1 MLLSIAAAPPPIAGT
16 DSDAEVL
23 ALVHKHCVMCH
34 TAKPTHEGF
43 QEPPKNV
50 VLETI
55 SDLKKHA
62 TIIYMQTVKTQ
73 AMPLGNQPGLTQD
86 ERARLGQ
93 WLKELP

>member
-1 MLLSIAAAPPPIAGT
+1 
-16 DSDAEVL
+16 
-23 ALVHKHCVMCH
+23 
-34 TAKPTHEGF
+34 
-43 QEPPKNV
+43 

-55 SDLKKHA
+55 SGLKKHA

-73 AMPLGNQPGLTQD
+73 AMPLGNQTGMTQD